1 MGRQVQGLSGEEPT
15 FAPPRIPPE
24 NSKAATDR
32 SELAAGTL
40 IQSLK
45 RRQGAVR
52 SGCRA
57 SVTCSTNAD
66 LAPARCLPSG
76 STKPLLPGEPA
87 FPPDRHFRRTLR
99 VIGVVTS
106 CRYRCGRC
114 GSWPPVL
121 RFSPSPTLLPPSLSL
136 PRRRS
141 VVRRRLPDPS
151 LTPFWPQGHRTGL
164 FPFPGSTPESGRGP
178 WGGGGGATEERKDQT
193 TLGSPAGS
201 HGSQPPWQWG
211 RRRSPARATRG
222 PWWIWPSVASR
233 LTATSWSALAKVS
246 RAADRA
252 PDGWDWAERDWG
264 RHSPLPSGLRLSQPL
279 RLGPTVGWWGEE

>member
-1 MGRQVQGLSGEEPT
+1 MSIKIEKKVLSVRRFGPPLGTTLVVQLKYSDTQHSPTGWTARCVIHMGRQVQGLSGEEPA

-151 LTPFWPQGHRTGL
+151 LTPF
-164 FPFPGSTPESGRGP
+164 
-178 WGGGGGATEERKDQT
+178 
-193 TLGSPAGS
+193 
-201 HGSQPPWQWG
+201 
-211 RRRSPARATRG
+211 
-222 PWWIWPSVASR
+222 
-233 LTATSWSALAKVS
+233 
-246 RAADRA
+246 
-252 PDGWDWAERDWG
+252 
-264 RHSPLPSGLRLSQPL
+264 
-279 RLGPTVGWWGEE
+279 